1 LSVMMMMRDWM
12 FGVPRFRSKGEIW
25 GTIEWK
31 EAVTTVDPSPFGSF
45 GGDQNKVLYS
55 ATVNV

>member
-1 LSVMMMMRDWM
+1 MMMMRDWM